1 MILIGRDKENNRGIR
16 TPKGD
21 GLRKWSE
28 LIDSSI
34 MPGIQG
40 GPLLHVIAAK
50 AVAFKEAL
58 EPEFGAYIGRV
69 CENAVVLASSIAQSG
84 ARIVSG
90 GTDTH
95 LALVDLSP
103 LGISGREAET
113 WLDRAN
119 ITVNKNSIPFDDKSP
134 FVTSGIRVGT
144 AALTTRGMGRDEM
157 LLVGAL
163 VGEVLRSK
171 GDQGVLR
178 RVGEKVLSLTSRFPI
193 P

>member
-1 MILIGRDKENNRGIR
+1 
-16 TPKGD
+16 
-21 GLRKWSE
+21 
-28 LIDSSI
+28 
-34 MPGIQG
+34 
-40 GPLLHVIAAK
+40 VIAAK

-119 ITVNKNSIPFDDKSP
+119 ITVNKNSIPS
-134 FVTSGIRVGT
+134 TIRALRHLGHTGRNSG
-144 AALTTRGMGRDEM
+144 AYDP
-157 LLVGAL
+157 
-163 VGEVLRSK
+163 
-171 GDQGVLR
+171 GDGQG
-178 RVGEKVLSLTSRFPI
+178 
-193 P
+193 

>member
-1 MILIGRDKENNRGIR
+1 M
-16 TPKGD
+16 
-21 GLRKWSE
+21 
-28 LIDSSI
+28 
-34 MPGIQG
+34 
-40 GPLLHVIAAK
+40 
-50 AVAFKEAL
+50 
-58 EPEFGAYIGRV
+58 
-69 CENAVVLASSIAQSG
+69 
-84 ARIVSG
+84 
-90 GTDTH
+90 
-95 LALVDLSP
+95 DLSP
-103 LGISGREAET
+103 LGISGREADT

-163 VGEVLRSK
+163 VGEVLRAK